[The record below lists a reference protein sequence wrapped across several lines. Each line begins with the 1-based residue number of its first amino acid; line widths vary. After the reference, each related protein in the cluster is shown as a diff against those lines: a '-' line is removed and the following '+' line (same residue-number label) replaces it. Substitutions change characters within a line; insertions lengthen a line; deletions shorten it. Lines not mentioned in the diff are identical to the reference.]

1 MSGSESKVDW
11 LNKLDD
17 VVCNMEDANKRRR
30 FSGIQ

>member
-17 VVCNMEDANKRRR
+17 VVCNMEDAKRRR
-30 FSGIQ
+30 FSGIR